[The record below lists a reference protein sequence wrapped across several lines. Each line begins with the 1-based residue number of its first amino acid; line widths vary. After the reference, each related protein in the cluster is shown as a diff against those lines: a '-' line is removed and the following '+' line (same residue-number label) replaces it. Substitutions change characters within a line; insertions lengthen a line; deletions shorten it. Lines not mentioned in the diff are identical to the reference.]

1 MVAFTRLFAVVFYTV
16 LALVGL
22 SYCLGLT
29 AVLGLTS
36 PTPF

>member
-1 MVAFTRLFAVVFYTV
+1 MTLFARLFTAAFYAGI
-16 LALVGL
+16 ALVGL

>member
-1 MVAFTRLFAVVFYTV
+1 MAAFTRLFAVVVYTV
-16 LALVGL
+16 LALVAL

-29 AVLGLTS
+29 AALGITS